1 MSFELD
7 TERTIEAI
15 AETFHLDPFDPDDWH
30 LDRFGADLGDS
41 IAALA
46 GVVFAERRGCLRA
59 PEDLII
65 DVHSI
70 LDLHSF
76 PLVICL
82 WEPGAESTFIGSG
95 VEDARELVSDVLC
108 VGPGVIIEALE
119 SLLEV
124 VANAYSTARGQ
135 GRTMTRAAS
144 LPAIRP
150 QAAGAI
156 GEWRRWSHPRV
167 AASTSRGNRVAVL
180 SLAG

>member
-1 MSFELD
+1 MEFELD

-15 AETFHLDPFDPDDWH
+15 AETYHLDPNEPEEWH

-46 GVVFAERRGCLRA
+46 GVVFASRRGCLLG

-76 PLVICL
+76 PLVVCL
-82 WEPGAESTFIGSG
+82 WEPGADSTFIGSG
-95 VEDARELVSDVLC
+95 VEDARELVTDVLC
-108 VGPGVIIEALE
+108 AGPAVIIEALE
-119 SLLEV
+119 SLLDV
-124 VANAYSTARGQ
+124 VANAYVTARGQ
-135 GRTMTRAAS
+135 GRTMTRAATV
-144 LPAIRP
+144 PALRP
-150 QAAGAI
+150 APGAT

-167 AASTSRGNRVAVL
+167 ASSPSRGNRVAVL